1 MTSNATAHMWIMLF
15 VVGMA
20 VMELAAAVRE
30 LSGSPTASLDATT
43 VTDQDMMIEWL
54 RITAVPLGV
63 FLMGACT
70 WGCIKNSVVWRS
82 LTCERREVSIAPEA
96 LEMQPTELPSNS
108 SRDGSDL
115 EEGIAVSHCRMD
127 DGSAGSAQ
135 TFETM
140 QQLARTPITQTDDG
154 NRAAADV
161 APR

>member
-1 MTSNATAHMWIMLF
+1 MTSSATVYMWIMLF

-20 VMELAAAVRE
+20 VIESASAVRE
-30 LSGSPTASLDATT
+30 LSSSPTGSLDATT
-43 VTDQDMMIEWL
+43 VTSQDMMIEWL

-63 FLMGACT
+63 FLMGACI

-82 LTCERREVSIAPEA
+82 ITCERRDVSIAPKA

-127 DGSAGSAQ
+127 GGSAGSAE

-140 QQLARTPITQTDDG
+140 QQLARTPITLTDDG

-161 APR
+161 AP